1 MSDVPAELAALRGRV
16 SAIESRLDAE
26 ASLRAMVDL
35 DLSAV
40 TARLGAQHRLLL
52 ALSDTQS
59 DHTRMLREQSAVL
72 DAHSRLL
79 SEHSQVLGEHSQVL
93 GEHSQ
98 VLADHTERLGRIED
112 RTQRIEDRVE
122 RVETGVQAILGL
134 LRSAE
139 DGDSSSG

>member
-93 GEHSQ
+93 
-98 VLADHTERLGRIED
+98 ADHTERLGRIED